1 MMKPIRTWILIADG
15 ARARVVENLGPGK
28 GVSEVPGMEF
38 SQPAERNRD
47 IMSDRPGR
55 TFESANNSRHGMEPP
70 SDPKRMA
77 EADFVAGLAS
87 MLDEKLKAGAFD
99 RLVLVAAPQALG
111 DIRKALSGPLASAVH
126 GELAKDLTKVPNN
139 EIAKHLGEV
148 MAV

>member
-1 MMKPIRTWILIADG
+1 MMKPTRTWILIADG

-111 DIRKALSGPLASAVH
+111 DIRKALSGRWRVQSMASWR
-126 GELAKDLTKVPNN
+126 KT
-139 EIAKHLGEV
+139 
-148 MAV
+148 

>member
-1 MMKPIRTWILIADG
+1 MVPVPVWSRTWAPE
-15 ARARVVENLGPGK
+15 RASAK
-28 GVSEVPGMEF
+28 SPGMEF

-55 TFESANNSRHGMEPP
+55 SFESADNARHGMEPP
-70 SDPKRMA
+70 SDPKRLA
-77 EADFVAGLAS
+77 EADFVPGLAS

-111 DIRKALSGPLASAVH
+111 DIRKAMSGQLAEAVY

-139 EIAKHLGEV
+139 ELAKHLGEV

>member
-1 MMKPIRTWILIADG
+1 MKPTRTWILIADG

-28 GVSEVPGMEF
+28 GVSEVTGMEF

-55 TFESANNSRHGMEPP
+55 SFESADNSRHGMEPP
-70 SDPKRMA
+70 SDPKRLA
-77 EADFVAGLAS
+77 EAAFVSDLAS
-87 MLDEKLKAGAFD
+87 MLDEKFKAGAFD

-111 DIRKALSGPLASAVH
+111 DIRKALSSQLADAVY
-126 GELAKDLTKVPNN
+126 GELAKDLTKLPNN
-139 EIAKHLGEV
+139 ELTKHLGEV

>member
-1 MMKPIRTWILIADG
+1 MKPIRTWILIADG

-28 GVSEVPGMEF
+28 GVSEVTGMEF

-47 IMSDRPGR
+47 IMADRPGR
-55 TFESANNSRHGMEPP
+55 SFESADNSRHSMEPP
-70 SDPKRMA
+70 SDPKRLA

-111 DIRKALSGPLASAVH
+111 DIRKAISGQLADTVY

-139 EIAKHLGEV
+139 DLEKHLGEV